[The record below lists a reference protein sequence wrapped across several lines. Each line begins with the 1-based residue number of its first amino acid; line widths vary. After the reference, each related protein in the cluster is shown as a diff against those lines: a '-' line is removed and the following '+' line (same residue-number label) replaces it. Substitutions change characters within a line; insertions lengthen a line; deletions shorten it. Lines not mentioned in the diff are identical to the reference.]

1 MQSDQVFPI
10 IQLQKKKQRLEFN
23 IIKSLFSKEEEMDS
37 EREALGLGREE
48 TEISKKDFDGCSFD
62 VNT

>member
-1 MQSDQVFPI
+1 
-10 IQLQKKKQRLEFN
+10 
-23 IIKSLFSKEEEMDS
+23 MDS